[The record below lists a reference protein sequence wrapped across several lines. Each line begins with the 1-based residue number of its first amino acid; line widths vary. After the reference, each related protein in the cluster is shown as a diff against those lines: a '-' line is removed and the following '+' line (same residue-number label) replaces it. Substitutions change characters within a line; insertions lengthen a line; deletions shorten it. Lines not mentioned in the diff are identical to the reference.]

1 MLLQPSFLTAASHS
15 FAVGVGW
22 CQLPPRL
29 EVGIRSENGGP
40 ASYLSYMRSIE
51 NKRAASGVSLYGLRY
66 VRFPAYASA
75 IASCLA
81 VIFQQWQIQSTFYS
95 TNHNDQTWQST
106 FTDIYLHSKT
116 HTYTTVSCSNSAIIV
131 YTACF
136 KVSIYTF
143 SSKMFSESQ
152 ISKLL

>member
-1 MLLQPSFLTAASHS
+1 
-15 FAVGVGW
+15 
-22 CQLPPRL
+22 
-29 EVGIRSENGGP
+29 
-40 ASYLSYMRSIE
+40 MRSIE

-106 FTDIYLHSKT
+106 FTDIYLHVEINT
-116 HTYTTVSCSNSAIIV
+116 QLH
-131 YTACF
+131 
-136 KVSIYTF
+136 
-143 SSKMFSESQ
+143 
-152 ISKLL
+152 

>member
-1 MLLQPSFLTAASHS
+1 
-15 FAVGVGW
+15 
-22 CQLPPRL
+22 
-29 EVGIRSENGGP
+29 
-40 ASYLSYMRSIE
+40 MRSIE

-116 HTYTTVSCSNSAIIV
+116 HTLTLHAKYILAVA
-131 YTACF
+131 
-136 KVSIYTF
+136 
-143 SSKMFSESQ
+143 Q
-152 ISKLL
+152 